1 MILTVRPMNRNCGEN
16 GCPYCHEGW
25 GCRHEFI
32 VTEDGYIVGDFKPE
46 IYDYLLEYI
55 EARFDE
61 LRGSNHPAP
70 EWTTPWVSDLW
81 KTASEYTPPGNAV
94 SVHNLVGEQEVVR
107 ILCDLASELP
117 QTSSDRSMTR
127 DDTPGLTGI
136 GEDFF
141 CEDTEV
147 ATNTIKQMIVE
158 ALAPRTIGPNK
169 RMESND

>member
-1 MILTVRPMNRNCGEN
+1 
-16 GCPYCHEGW
+16 
-25 GCRHEFI
+25 
-32 VTEDGYIVGDFKPE
+32 
-46 IYDYLLEYI
+46 
-55 EARFDE
+55 
-61 LRGSNHPAP
+61 
-70 EWTTPWVSDLW
+70 
-81 KTASEYTPPGNAV
+81 
-94 SVHNLVGEQEVVR
+94 
-107 ILCDLASELP
+107 
-117 QTSSDRSMTR
+117 MTR